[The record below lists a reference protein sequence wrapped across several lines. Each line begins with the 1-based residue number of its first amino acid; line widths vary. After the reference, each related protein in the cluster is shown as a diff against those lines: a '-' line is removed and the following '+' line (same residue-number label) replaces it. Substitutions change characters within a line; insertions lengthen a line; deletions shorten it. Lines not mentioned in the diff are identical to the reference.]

1 MNGDTRST
9 TPALEARELSVP
21 FGSDPGLA
29 GISFRVGRGERF
41 ALVGSSGA
49 GKTSLLRALSGSGPL
64 TAGSV
69 LVEGKDVTH
78 AAPEKRGMVLLSQK
92 PLLFPHLSVF
102 ENVAFPLRVRG
113 VSRGETQERVREAL
127 ASVRLESF
135 GPRRPQS
142 LSGGQAHRIALAR
155 AVVARPPVL
164 LLDEPLTSLDP
175 SLREEV
181 RESILAVQEEYEPAV
196 VLVTH
201 DLHEAGRMAHF
212 IGVILEGSLAQVAP
226 PGELFRNP
234 VSEAV
239 ARALGIPNS
248 VPGLVTESGALVVGG
263 WRLTSG
269 SGGSS
274 ADQWQEQLTSGSSGF
289 SADQPPERLTS
300 DSGGLSA
307 DKWQGPGGRQVRVV
321 FGPDAGRLAERGSGG
336 IPVRVEE
343 LRHNPEGAAARVTV
357 LHPSPGPAEG
367 AEASGGGPGASGDP
381 SPAHSPPSLLIT
393 LALRTSPEPGDIVEL
408 LLDPS
413 RVHVFP
419 S

>member
-78 AAPEKRGMVLLSQK
+78 AAPERRGMVLLSQK

-239 ARALGIPNS
+239 ARALGIPNT
-248 VPGLVTESGALVVGG
+248 VPGLVTERGTLVVGG

-269 SGGSS
+269 S
-274 ADQWQEQLTSGSSGF
+274 SGL
-289 SADQPPERLTS
+289 SADQPPEQLTS
-300 DSGGLSA
+300 ASGGFSA
-307 DKWQGPGGRQVRVV
+307 DPWQEAGGRQVRLV
-321 FGPDAGRLAERGSGG
+321 FGPDAGRLAKRGSGG

-343 LRHNPEGAAARVTV
+343 LRHHPEGAAARVT
-357 LHPSPGPAEG
+357 LLPPCSGPSEG
-367 AEASGGGPGASGDP
+367 EGASGGGPGAPGDP
-381 SPAHSPPSLLIT
+381 SLDHSPPSLLIT
-393 LALRTSPEPGDIVEL
+393 LDLRMPLEPGDALEL

-419 S
+419 G

>member
-9 TPALEARELSVP
+9 TPALEAREISVP
-21 FGSDPGLA
+21 FGREPGLA
-29 GISFRVGRGERF
+29 RISFRVGRGERF
-41 ALVGSSGA
+41 VLVGSSGA

-113 VSRGETQERVREAL
+113 VSREETQGRVREAL
-127 ASVRLESF
+127 ASVRLEGF
-135 GPRRPQS
+135 GLRRPQS

-181 RESILAVQEEYEPAV
+181 RESILAVQEEYEPAL

-212 IGVILEGSLAQVAP
+212 IGVILAGSLAQVASP
-226 PGELFRNP
+226 AQLFRNP
-234 VSEAV
+234 ASEAV

-248 VPGLVTESGALVVGG
+248 VRGRVTEDGTPVLGG
-263 WRLTSG
+263 WKLREGAGKTRGRAARL
-269 SGGSS
+269 
-274 ADQWQEQLTSGSSGF
+274 
-289 SADQPPERLTS
+289 
-300 DSGGLSA
+300 
-307 DKWQGPGGRQVRVV
+307 V
-321 FGPDAGRLAERGSGG
+321 FGVDAGRLAPQGSGG
-336 IPVRVEE
+336 IPVRVDE
-343 LRHNPEGAAARVTV
+343 LRHHPQGAAARVV
-357 LHPSPGPAEG
+357 LLP
-367 AEASGGGPGASGDP
+367 P
-381 SPAHSPPSLLIT
+381 SPASEEESQGPPEATEDAPSNSEPGTSVLISVDPLSL
-393 LALRTSPEPGDIVEL
+393 PEPGVILDL

-413 RVHVFP
+413 RIHIFP
-419 S
+419 V

>member
-41 ALVGSSGA
+41 VLVGSSGA

-69 LVEGKDVTH
+69 LVEGRDVTH
-78 AAPEKRGMVLLSQK
+78 EAPEKRGMVLLSQK

-113 VSRGETQERVREAL
+113 VSRRETQERVREAL

-248 VPGLVTESGALVVGG
+248 VPGLVTERGALVVGG

-269 SGGSS
+269 SGG
-274 ADQWQEQLTSGSSGF
+274 F
-289 SADQPPERLTS
+289 SADP
-300 DSGGLSA
+300 
-307 DKWQGPGGRQVRVV
+307 WQEAGGRPVRLV
-321 FGPDAGRLAERGSGG
+321 FGPDAGRLAKRGSGG

-343 LRHNPEGAAARVTV
+343 LRHHPQGAAARVTV

-367 AEASGGGPGASGDP
+367 AGASGGGPGAPGNP

-393 LALRTSPEPGDIVEL
+393 LDLRMPLEPGDTLEL

-419 S
+419 G